1 MGSCSG
7 SCTKPLPSPP
17 PHYFTL
23 VKGWSEGEGR
33 VAAVERGGTCGGVKG
48 GVSHYDSAA
57 TAGPTSNP
65 LTWGWGIF
73 LLHPPHK
80 FGCVVGVRD
89 SIPAFLPTISP
100 LAHAVM
106 SSMPVPRG
114 IHTAFWGFSPSFGV
128 CARAC
133 SARRRREQLQRPPSA
148 NHVWEELL

>member
-33 VAAVERGGTCGGVKG
+33 VAGLE
-48 GVSHYDSAA
+48 AA
-57 TAGPTSNP
+57 HAAELKEEYRITTLPP
-65 LTWGWGIF
+65 LPDRHPIHSLGGIF
-73 LLHPPHK
+73 LLHPPHR

-106 SSMPVPRG
+106 SSMPIPRG